1 MDKLINGDRQKSI
14 NLEKCKLDPYL
25 TSYKKVNS
33 TKLEE
38 LNMKTIFQTKYVLK
52 KSWNVEI
59 LQNKVKEKTKQ
70 NPKATKKSKM
80 GTHTKFKLLY
90 K

>member
-1 MDKLINGDRQKSI
+1 MFK
-14 NLEKCKLDPYL
+14 
-25 TSYKKVNS
+25 
-33 TKLEE
+33 
-38 LNMKTIFQTKYVLK
+38 K

-80 GTHTKFKLLY
+80 GTHTKFKFLY

>member
-1 MDKLINGDRQKSI
+1 MFK
-14 NLEKCKLDPYL
+14 
-25 TSYKKVNS
+25 
-33 TKLEE
+33 
-38 LNMKTIFQTKYVLK
+38 K